1 MPLFR
6 RISLFLLIIILVLL
20 AIIAYQW
27 HRPLAPISSNET
39 LRTDE
44 PAQAQRAIDNFLAI
58 IKQHQNRYTS
68 RGAHAKSHACVKA
81 YFTIQENLASNL
93 QHGVFIPGKRY
104 KSWIRFSNGSPNP
117 DKHDGQKDSRG
128 MAIKLLHVN
137 ADKQV
142 QDFLMHNSPA
152 FFSRNIEDYNQL
164 VESDDKLRYFIQGNN
179 PVSWRI
185 RQLKQAIDTL
195 APAAY
200 SPLWDQYFSNT
211 AYKLGPHNIK
221 FRAIACTEA
230 TQKPVID
237 EDDPDF
243 LRNRMAL
250 ELTTNEACF
259 NFQIQQQDTE
269 QYMPIEDPSVLWK
282 ETESPFQTIA
292 TITIL
297 AQQFNSEQQRQS
309 CENMTFSP
317 WQTLA
322 AHKPIG
328 ELNRIRKRVYAASAA
343 YRHQQ
348 NEAAETS
355 DLDW

>member
-1 MPLFR
+1 MLK
-6 RISLFLLIIILVLL
+6 RIGLLLLLLILTIT

-27 HRPLAPISSNET
+27 HRPLAPVSSDET
-39 LRTDE
+39 LRADE

-58 IKQHQNRYTS
+58 IKQHQSLYTT

-81 YFTIQENLASNL
+81 YFTVQQNLVPNL
-93 QHGVFIPGKRY
+93 QHGVFIPGQQY
-104 KSWIRFSNGSPNP
+104 KSWIRFSNGSPNA

-128 MAIKLLHVN
+128 MAVKLLQVDEGN
-137 ADKQV
+137 ASIQS
-142 QDFLMHNSPA
+142 FLMHNSPA
-152 FFSRNIEDYNQL
+152 FFSRDIEDYNQL
-164 VESDDKLRYFIQGNN
+164 VESEDKLRYFVQGAN
-179 PVSWRI
+179 PFNWRI
-185 RQLKQAIDTL
+185 RQLKHAIDTL

-221 FRAIACTEA
+221 FRAIACTGA
-230 TQKPVID
+230 IQSPAVD
-237 EDDPDF
+237 ESDPNF
-243 LRNRMAL
+243 LRNRIVS
-250 ELTTNEACF
+250 ELAMSEACF

-282 ETESPFQTIA
+282 ETEAPFQTIA
-292 TITIL
+292 TITIP
-297 AQQFNSEQQRQS
+297 AQQFNNEQQRQS

-328 ELNRIRKRVYAASAA
+328 ELNRIRKLVYTASAA

-348 NEAAETS
+348 NKTAETS